1 MVDPTSSWVPS
12 SSSSS
17 LASSFSTTKSHHP
30 NLTPPSTV
38 MSEHNSHKRGL
49 SPWFSFGGGSGN
61 TVPHHNNAS
70 SGLSPPSNEAK
81 ATDPESK
88 NYPTPP
94 PIAASEQVLDDA
106 TNNNNLRIPPQPRA
120 GHHKPHHHN
129 QFRNLIAALSFD
141 TVFRRSPQSGSSRT
155 GNNDDDVDDDDA
167 TSITT
172 AGNND
177 ATAVLKTDG
186 NKNDTNPRKTAGSR
200 PQFLP
205 RHLRDSLHVQTHN
218 VLHGTLDPD
227 GGVEIVFYDCMEY
240 GDDGTPH
247 SDTFQKLDFR
257 RDSVVMESISLRGG
271 ALRESIEVKRCATTA
286 AAAAGM
292 AAAMGDDQD
301 NHNNHSSSGL
311 RGGGSGDGN
320 WVDLDMSSRGL
331 PALPPQSPRRGCGSY
346 PAPPPPPDELPLRF
360 LRAGKGNVEEGLRRY
375 KATLE
380 WRARERMDTILRE
393 PNWHYPLIKKHYPHF
408 FAGRGKLGE
417 PCFYEQPPKTNL
429 KALKEGGV
437 TLESLLRHVRR
448 LSMYLVRSGSR
459 GRLNLTSISSTLSLS
474 FSYTLT
480 LTTVCYGNRVSVA
493 VFGP

>member
-120 GHHKPHHHN
+120 GNHKPHHHN

-155 GNNDDDVDDDDA
+155 GNNDDDVDDDA

-177 ATAVLKTDG
+177 ATAVVKTDG